1 MDQISVSEREEL
13 IKKFKKNPLSFSNSP
28 ENVKNDREI
37 VLELLKL
44 SCRKRGRIVREISY

>member
-44 SCRKRGRIVREISY
+44 SCRKRG